1 MFGTNLAY
9 PIKDNIIRQFS
20 VLYGVSL
27 DSPIWTRNARALPPP
42 YTHTH
47 CVAMGNPLVSG
58 RGLGERTLQTS
69 NHGTTEPLLH
79 CLHNQ
84 SNITVL
90 TLQEGS
96 IHCITTRGGLN
107 QPGEGGV

>member
-27 DSPIWTRNARALPPP
+27 DSPIWTRNAPPP

-47 CVAMGNPLVSG
+47 CVAMGNPLV
-58 RGLGERTLQTS
+58 
-69 NHGTTEPLLH
+69 
-79 CLHNQ
+79 
-84 SNITVL
+84 
-90 TLQEGS
+90 
-96 IHCITTRGGLN
+96 
-107 QPGEGGV
+107 